1 MKRLLTPLALLLAF
15 ALSTAFATSYPLTVM
30 DDLGRQVVISA
41 APTRIVSMAPSH
53 TETVCALNACDL
65 LVGVDSWSNWPLSV
79 TDLPGMGDAF
89 SPNLE
94 AIVALQPDFVLV
106 DEYSG
111 LAEPLSALGIAV
123 YAGTPQSLAE
133 TYEFF
138 GLLGAIL
145 NRETE
150 AAILTGR
157 VQGEIAGV
165 AAVLA
170 GVAGPTVFIELDPSP
185 YSVGPNSY
193 LGTLLSY
200 AGGTNIVTTDMGD
213 FPLVDPEYVVEQDPD
228 VILLNDAPYG
238 VTAADVAAR
247 PGWAGI
253 SAVVSGNVV
262 ELDSN
267 TVDMLSRA
275 GPRVGQAVLALAR
288 ILHPGTF

>member
-1 MKRLLTPLALLLAF
+1 MKRFLAPLALLLA
-15 ALSTAFATSYPLTVM
+15 LSLSVAFATSYPLTVV
-30 DDLGRQVVISA
+30 DDLGRQVVINA

-53 TETVCALNACDL
+53 TETVCALNACGL
-65 LVGVDSWSNWPLSV
+65 LVGVDSWSNYPASV

-111 LAEPLSALGIAV
+111 LAEPLEALGIAV
-123 YAGTPQSLAE
+123 YAGTPQTLAE

-145 NRETE
+145 NRGTE
-150 AAILTGR
+150 AALLTGR

-170 GVAGPTVFIELDPSP
+170 SVSGPTVFIELDPTP

-193 LGTLLSY
+193 LGTLLGY
-200 AGGTNIVTTDMGD
+200 AGGTNIVTADMGD
-213 FPLVDPEYVVEQDPD
+213 FPLVDPEFIVSADPQ

-253 SAVVSGNVV
+253 SAVVSGNVI
-262 ELDSN
+262 ELDAN

-275 GPRVGQAVLALAR
+275 GPRVGQAVLALAG